1 MCTWRQGQQ
10 GLEVPPNVPLD
21 LETHLIGY
29 PAKKAWFYHKE
40 ATNHA
45 YVLFLLKC
53 EMNCSIQNI
62 VKFCS
67 HAGSWNTCSRHNF
80 NGYSTNQPWSCHKE
94 SSFFAVLQNSPGPIV
109 GRYKIMLFIQSLIL
123 FDQLYCYGHWCIVL
137 ATCSCNGIRR
147 NTGKPYF
154 SSKTYCEGCKEDYT
168 EEKSMM
174 HCTLENDAFA
184 WPQFEPWHST
194 VSRDFLFV

>member
-109 GRYKIMLFIQSLIL
+109 GR
-123 FDQLYCYGHWCIVL
+123 
-137 ATCSCNGIRR
+137 R

-184 WPQFEPWHST
+184 WPQFVPWHST